1 MNSII
6 KTLGI
11 LITCFSFT
19 MIPPIAIAFFYHE
32 TTVFLFSEALL
43 ATLIIGLLCWRPFM
57 SVKTT
62 LKTRDGFI
70 VVTLFWVT
78 ISLFAAFPFF
88 LSLSPS
94 LSFTDAFFESVSGL
108 TTTGATILAHLSHLS
123 HSLLFYRQELHLL
136 GGIGIV
142 VLAVAVLPMLG
153 VGGMQLYRAEIA
165 GPMKQAKLT
174 PRIAQTAKALWSIYA
189 ILIVACAI
197 AYYVSGMNL
206 FDAICESF
214 STISTGGFS
223 IHDSSFAYYHS
234 NTIELLAVVFMWL
247 GAVNFSLHFRLLRER
262 KLSAYW
268 SDTEC
273 RYYFWLIIIVTIIVS
288 AVLYTRHYYPPVDNF
303 IHALFTV
310 TAISTTTGL
319 TINNISHWPSM
330 IPYLLVFLSIIGGC
344 AGSTAGGIKII
355 RALLLKEQ
363 AKRECYRLIH
373 PRSVQS
379 LQLGSTTLPTSVIQT
394 MWGYLVL
401 FLVVFVLLLLALL
414 MTNIDFTTAF
424 SALVACIS
432 NTGAGI
438 AGIAGNYSHLH
449 DITKWILI
457 IAMFVGRLEIF
468 TVIVLFMPAYWR
480 R

>member
-1 MNSII
+1 MNAII

-11 LITCFSFT
+11 LLTCFSIT
-19 MIPPIAIAFFYHE
+19 MIPPIALAFCYHE
-32 TTVFLFSEALL
+32 TSTLLLSEAFFG
-43 ATLIIGLLCWRPFM
+43 TLVIGLLCWRPFIGEKA
-57 SVKTT
+57 V

-70 VVTLFWVT
+70 VVTLFWV
-78 ISLFAAFPFF
+78 IIALFAAFPFF
-88 LSLSPS
+88 LSLSSS

-108 TTTGATILAHLSHLS
+108 TTTGATLLTHLTLLP

-153 VGGMQLYRAEIA
+153 IGGMQLYRAEIA

-174 PRIAQTAKALWSIYA
+174 PRITQTAKALWSIYA
-189 ILIVACAI
+189 ILILACA
-197 AYYVSGMNL
+197 ASYYVAGMSL

-214 STISTGGFS
+214 STVSTGGFS
-223 IHDSSFAYYHS
+223 NHDSSFAYYHS
-234 NTIELLAVVFMWL
+234 NTIELLAVLFMWL

-262 KLSAYW
+262 KLSVYW

-273 RYYFWLIIIVTIIVS
+273 RSYFWLIVIVTALVS
-288 AVLYTRHYYPPVDNF
+288 CVLFATHYYTPMGNI
-303 IHALFTV
+303 IHSLFTV
-310 TAISTTTGL
+310 TSMSTTTGI
-319 TINNISHWPSM
+319 TINNMSRWPSM
-330 IPYLLVFLSIIGGC
+330 VPYLLIFLSVLGGC
-344 AGSTAGGIKII
+344 SGSTAGGIKII

-363 AKRECYRLIH
+363 AKRECHRLIH

-379 LQLGSTTLPTSVIQT
+379 LTFGSAVLPSGVIQT
-394 MWGYLVL
+394 MWGFLVL
-401 FLVVFVLLLLALL
+401 FVAVFVLLLLALL
-414 MTNIDFTTAF
+414 ATHIDFTTAF

-438 AGIAGNYSHLH
+438 AGVADNYSHLH
-449 DITKWILI
+449 DATKWLLI
-457 IAMFVGRLEIF
+457 VAMLAGRLEIF

-480 R
+480 H

>member
-1 MNSII
+1 MNSIT

-19 MIPPIAIAFFYHE
+19 MIPPIAIAFYCHE

-43 ATLIIGLLCWRPFM
+43 ATLIIGLLCWRPF
-57 SVKTT
+57 VGEKAA
-62 LKTRDGFI
+62 LKTRDGFV
-70 VVTLFWVT
+70 VVTLFWIT
-78 ISLFAAFPFF
+78 ISLFAAYPFF

-108 TTTGATILAHLSHLS
+108 TTTGATILNHLNHLPR
-123 HSLLFYRQELHLL
+123 SLLFYRQELHLL

-174 PRIAQTAKALWSIYA
+174 PRIAQTAKALWSIYV
-189 ILIVACAI
+189 ILIFACAI
-197 AYYVSGMNL
+197 AYYFSGMSL

-234 NTIELLAVVFMWL
+234 NTIELLAVIFMWL
-247 GAVNFSLHFRLLRER
+247 GAINFSLHFRLLRER
-262 KLSAYW
+262 KLSVYW
-268 SDTEC
+268 HDTEC
-273 RYYFWLIIIVTIIVS
+273 RHYFWLIIIVTMIVS
-288 AVLYTRHYYPPVDNF
+288 TVLYTRHYYPPIDNL

-330 IPYLLVFLSIIGGC
+330 VPYLLVFLSIIGGC
-344 AGSTAGGIKII
+344 SGSTAGGIKII

-379 LQLGSTTLPTSVIQT
+379 LQLGSATLPSSVIQT

-401 FLVVFVLLLLALL
+401 FLAIFVLLLLALL
-414 MTNIDFTTAF
+414 TTDIDFTTAF

-438 AGIAGNYSHLH
+438 AGVADNYSHLH
-449 DITKWILI
+449 AATKWILI